1 MKKVFVSAAILALT
15 ACDKINFASSAPPP
29 SDLLS
34 VEQTS
39 AIIKPMMKAGESA
52 DLWASDIHHAL
63 STLKKQST
71 ADNVCAIVAVI
82 EQESGFKADPAVA
95 GIRQILA
102 KKIAKMESNPLLSVA
117 LNLRMAQAAANGK
130 TFRENMQNIRTERDF
145 EAWYNEF
152 TAEKYTFPGLK
163 YMKMDVNDIVTTA
176 GSMQVSIDY
185 ARDVAYELGQ
195 SSSNMRDQ
203 VYSRAGGVLYGS
215 AHLLHYPAD
224 YSVMYY
230 RFADYNAGHYA
241 SRNAAFQ
248 QMVMSLTGDKK
259 IGLDGDLLSYKDGLA
274 QPSQTYRALL
284 AWAKKQ
290 NFTLT
295 DVELMSDLKREK
307 NVDFTDTKVYAW
319 IATAYEKKY
328 SKVLKEQIPS
338 IVLKSDKITRRLT
351 TQWYADNVNRR
362 FKNCL
367 ARKV

>member
-130 TFRENMQNIRTERDF
+130 TFRENI
-145 EAWYNEF
+145 
-152 TAEKYTFPGLK
+152 
-163 YMKMDVNDIVTTA
+163 I
-176 GSMQVSIDY
+176 
-185 ARDVAYELGQ
+185 
-195 SSSNMRDQ
+195 
-203 VYSRAGGVLYGS
+203 
-215 AHLLHYPAD
+215 
-224 YSVMYY
+224 
-230 RFADYNAGHYA
+230 
-241 SRNAAFQ
+241 
-248 QMVMSLTGDKK
+248 
-259 IGLDGDLLSYKDGLA
+259 
-274 QPSQTYRALL
+274 
-284 AWAKKQ
+284 
-290 NFTLT
+290 
-295 DVELMSDLKREK
+295 
-307 NVDFTDTKVYAW
+307 
-319 IATAYEKKY
+319 
-328 SKVLKEQIPS
+328 
-338 IVLKSDKITRRLT
+338 
-351 TQWYADNVNRR
+351 
-362 FKNCL
+362 C
-367 ARKV
+367 